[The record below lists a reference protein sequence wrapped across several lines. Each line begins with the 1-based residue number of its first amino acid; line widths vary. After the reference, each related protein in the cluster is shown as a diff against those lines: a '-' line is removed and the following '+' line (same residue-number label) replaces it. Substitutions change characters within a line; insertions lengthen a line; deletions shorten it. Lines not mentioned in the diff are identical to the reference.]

1 MKKTSDTLQFE
12 YMLSSC
18 QILSNGTISQ
28 CIYTIQTYIDEK
40 KSPLLGEN
48 FRQMLT

>member
-1 MKKTSDTLQFE
+1 MKETSDGLQFE
-12 YMLSSC
+12 YILSSC

-40 KSPLLGEN
+40 KSPFVGRE
-48 FRQMLT
+48 F

>member
-1 MKKTSDTLQFE
+1 MKETSDTLQYE
-12 YMLSSC
+12 YILSSC

-40 KSPLLGEN
+40 KVTFVGRE
-48 FRQMLT
+48 F